1 MPIFD
6 YRGYKADGGDVAGTL
21 EADSPKDALSKVK
34 GLGFFPSLVTEHV
47 HKDRFWSRKNI
58 KASIPDV
65 TRQLSTMLSAGVP
78 LLDALK
84 SLSDESAGAWKSLL
98 LDVRERVSSGASL
111 SRALQD
117 TNIFP
122 DFYTNM
128 VAAGEQSGTL
138 DRILPRLADFLDKQA
153 DLEGRVRT
161 ALIYPTFMICIS
173 FIVISFLFAFVIPK
187 IVGIFN
193 NYNAVLPLVTR
204 ILIFVSNFFINYWWL
219 IITVLGAAVFTVKRT
234 HTKNRQ
240 LIDGLLLR
248 VPGNVVQSLYYGRFA
263 RMLGLLLNAGLP
275 ILKAIG
281 LASKSVGNTKLQ
293 ASLLTA
299 ERKVMEGANLS
310 SSLEGFPPI
319 FVQLVATGEKTGKL
333 PEVLNRAADSY
344 EEEFS
349 RRVQRLL
356 SVLEPA
362 MILIMGLVVGF
373 IVFAVLLPMFQL
385 NQLVR

>member
-6 YRGYKADGGDVAGTL
+6 YRGYKADGGDVVGSL
-21 EADSPKDALSKVK
+21 EADSPKDALSKVR
-34 GLGFFPSLVTEHV
+34 GLGFFPSQVTEHV

-58 KASIPDV
+58 KTAIPDV

-98 LDVRERVSSGASL
+98 MDVRERVSAGASL
-111 SRALQD
+111 SRAMQD
-117 TNIFP
+117 TKIFP
-122 DFYTNM
+122 EFYTNM
-128 VAAGEQSGTL
+128 VAAGEQSGML
-138 DRILPRLADFLDKQA
+138 DQILPRLADFLDKQA

-161 ALIYPTFMICIS
+161 SLIYPTFMICVS

-219 IITVLGAAVFTVKRT
+219 IITIIAAAVFMVKRVQRE
-234 HTKNRQ
+234 NRK
-240 LIDGLLLR
+240 LIDGILLR
-248 VPGNVVQSLYYGRFA
+248 TPGNVVQSLYYGRFA
-263 RMLGLLLNAGLP
+263 RMLSLLLNAGLP

-281 LASKSVGNTKLQ
+281 LASKSIGNTKLQ
-293 ASLLTA
+293 DSLLTA
-299 ERKVMEGANLS
+299 EKKVMEGANLS

-319 FVQLVATGEKTGKL
+319 FIQLVATGEKTGKL
-333 PEVLNRAADSY
+333 PDVLNRAADSY

>member
-34 GLGFFPSLVTEHV
+34 GLGFFPSRVTEHV
-47 HKDRFWSRKNI
+47 HKNRFWARKNI

-65 TRQLSTMLSAGVP
+65 TRQLSTMLAAGVP

-84 SLSDESAGAWKSLL
+84 SLADESVGAWKSLL

-122 DFYTNM
+122 EFYTNM

-138 DRILPRLADFLDKQA
+138 DQILPRLADFLDKQA

-219 IITVLGAAVFTVKRT
+219 IIAILGAAVFLVKRL
-234 HTKNRQ
+234 HTQNRQ
-240 LIDGLLLR
+240 LIDGILLKL
-248 VPGNVVQSLYYGRFA
+248 PGNVVQSLYYGRFA

-281 LASKSVGNTKLQ
+281 LASRSIGNTKLQ
-293 ASLLTA
+293 DSLLTA

-333 PEVLNRAADSY
+333 PEVLTRAADSY